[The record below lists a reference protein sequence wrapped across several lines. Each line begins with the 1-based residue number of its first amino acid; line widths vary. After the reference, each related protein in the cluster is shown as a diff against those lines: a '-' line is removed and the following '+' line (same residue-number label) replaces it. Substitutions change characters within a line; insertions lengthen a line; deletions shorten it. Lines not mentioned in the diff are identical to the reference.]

1 MERYIAIGHPIYFNR
16 ILTRGRVAISIVI
29 IWLFAIITSFPRVF
43 TTSVHNMDTR
53 STSGICVY
61 KYANQASQVTL
72 SVFLFCLRLLVPTMV
87 TFTTQILIA
96 RHLYRHART
105 FQRQNNASFHGVAR
119 RRVLKLMLI
128 VIVTYIIC
136 WGPTQVATFLFF
148 FGVLPPTF
156 RKSRGWTL
164 LFVLSLFNSCVN
176 PIIYAIRF
184 KEFREAVFSMFR
196 KERRPLTGIFEQEKQ
211 KRSNDR
217 DSPTGMQ
224 EGGSSSTK

>member
-53 STSGICVY
+53 STSGICAY
-61 KYANQASQVTL
+61 RYANQTSQITL
-72 SVFLFCLRLLVPTMV
+72 SVFLFCLRLLVPTIVM
-87 TFTTQILIA
+87 FITQILIA
-96 RHLYRHART
+96 SHLYRHART
-105 FQRQNNASFHGVAR
+105 FQGQNNASFHDVAR

-136 WGPTQVATFLFF
+136 WGPTKVATFLFF

-164 LFVLSLFNSCVN
+164 LVVLSLFNSCAN

-196 KERRPLTGIFEQEKQ
+196 KQRRPLTGIFEQEKQ

-217 DSPTGMQ
+217 P
-224 EGGSSSTK
+224 